1 MIIFLLLSK
10 QFTKKARLLWIIG
23 MPLAALAL
31 WYTLKRLF
39 NMTAAATPGWL
50 TALAASGS
58 TAHVYL
64 LFN

>member
-1 MIIFLLLSK
+1 
-10 QFTKKARLLWIIG
+10 